1 VGLNSMGVTVR
12 LLAAAGIK
20 CCLGLGLGTIFLA
33 LTTVVTP
40 ARAQENPSDQ
50 SEAPITVYGRLP
62 QRPTVPNVFGTV
74 AVPFGTTPVSARWTR
89 IMTAPVNAPALSR
102 FTAAAQSY
110 SPQQKVQF
118 VQAAI
123 NRAVRSRTGGGPCGT
138 DDGYWAAATETL
150 ARGTGDCIDIAIAKV
165 EALRQLGL
173 ASSDL
178 YLVTGRMFT
187 GRLEAGLLVRIGSQ
201 FWMLDAHSDQI
212 VGADRMTSFSPIV
225 TYGVGMTWAHG
236 IPVRSREIARAAAPV
251 QTAAAKPE
259 GTRAYGGIDDSL
271 KASIKALSPSK

>member
-1 VGLNSMGVTVR
+1 MGLVSSCATVR
-12 LLAAAGIK
+12 PLVAAGLK
-20 CCLGLGLGTIFLA
+20 CCLGVAAIVLA
-33 LTTVVTP
+33 FSGMTAP

-50 SEAPITVYGRLP
+50 SEATITVFGRVP

-89 IMTAPVNAPALSR
+89 IMTASLNAPALSR
-102 FTAAAQSY
+102 FTATAQSY
-110 SPQQKVQF
+110 SPQQKAQF

-165 EALRQLGL
+165 EALRQLGFS
-173 ASSDL
+173 SSDL
-178 YLVTGRMFT
+178 YLVTGRVFT
-187 GRLEAGLLVRIGSQ
+187 GRLEAALLVRLGGQ

-212 VGADRMTSFSPIV
+212 VPADHMTSFSPIV

-236 IPVRSREIARAAAPV
+236 IPVRSREIARTAPV
-251 QTAAAKPE
+251 QTAAKSESA
-259 GTRAYGGIDDSL
+259 RVYSGIDDNL
-271 KASIKALSPSK
+271 KQSIRALSPSK